1 MLTIPSEMQ
10 ARLDAG
16 ATTLAWCWR
25 VERRD
30 GQVFGFTDH
39 DRDLVFDGVTYR
51 AATGLSGSDIDA
63 RLGRES
69 ASSEMAGVFDASAI
83 AEADLANGVWSRA
96 EVKVYRV
103 DWSDVALRVKVWT
116 GELGEVQHD
125 GVSFRADLNGL
136 SRRLE
141 RSIGRI
147 YSRHCDA
154 SFGDTRCGLDASLP
168 TYNATGAVVDI
179 TPAGLDVSGLS
190 AFADGWF
197 SSGWLDWTSGAQS
210 GKRQR
215 VISHHV
221 SGDQVLIGLEGDKSA
236 SETGDGFVIT
246 AGCDKRH
253 ATCRDKFGN
262 ILNFRGF
269 AFLPGNDVL
278 MASPATDKRRD
289 GGSRGLA

>member
-1 MLTIPSEMQ
+1 MLNIPTELQ
-10 ARLDAG
+10 ARLDSG

-30 GQVFGFTDH
+30 GQVSGFTDH
-39 DRDLVFDGVTYR
+39 DGDLVFDGVTYR
-51 AATGLSGSDIDA
+51 AATGLSGADIDT

-69 ASSEMAGVFDASAI
+69 GSGEVSGVFEDSALR
-83 AEADLANGVWSRA
+83 ESDLANGVWSGA
-96 EVKVYRV
+96 QVQIYRT
-103 DWSDVALRVKVWT
+103 DWSDVSLRVKVWT
-116 GELGEVQHD
+116 GELGEVRHD

-154 SFGDTRCGLDASLP
+154 SFGDARCGLDASLP
-168 TYNATGAVVDI
+168 AYRGAGMVTGQG
-179 TPAGLDVSGLS
+179 PAGFVVSGLS
-190 AFADGWF
+190 GFAEGWF
-197 SSGWLDWTSGAQS
+197 SSGWLDWTSGAAS
-210 GKRQR
+210 GQRQR

-221 SGDQVLIGLEGDKSA
+221 SGGQVLIKLEGDNSA
-236 SETGDGFVIT
+236 SGIGDGFVVT

-253 ATCRDKFGN
+253 ATCRDKFAN

-278 MASPATDKRRD
+278 MASPASDKRRD
-289 GGSRGLA
+289 GGSRGLS

>member
-1 MLTIPSEMQ
+1 MLNIPSEMQ
-10 ARLDAG
+10 ARLDSG

-30 GQVFGFTDH
+30 GQVSGFTDH
-39 DRDLVFDGVTYR
+39 DGDLVFDGVTYR
-51 AATGLSGSDIDA
+51 AATGLSGSDVEA

-69 ASSEMAGVFDASAI
+69 ASGDISGVFDDTAI
-83 AEADLANGVWSRA
+83 TESDLVNGVWSGAQVKIYRA
-96 EVKVYRV
+96 
-103 DWSDVALRVKVWT
+103 DWSDVSLRVKVWT
-116 GELGEVQHD
+116 GELGEVHHD
-125 GVSFRADLNGL
+125 GVAFRAELNGL
-136 SRRLE
+136 TRCLE

-154 SFGDTRCGLDASLP
+154 SFGDARCGLDASLP
-168 TYNATGAVVDI
+168 AFRGTGMVSGQV
-179 TPAGLDVSGLS
+179 PSGLIVSGLS
-190 AFADGWF
+190 GYADAWF
-197 SSGWLDWTSGAQS
+197 SSGWLDWTSGPQS

-236 SETGDGFVIT
+236 PENGDGFVIT

-253 ATCRDKFGN
+253 ATCRDKFAN

-278 MASPATDKRRD
+278 MASPASDKRRD
-289 GGSRGLA
+289 GGSRGLS

>member
-30 GQVFGFTDH
+30 GQMFGFTDH
-39 DRDLVFDGVTYR
+39 DRDLVFDGVTFS
-51 AATGLSGSDIDA
+51 AATGLTGSDIDA

-69 ASSEMAGVFDASAI
+69 ASSELAGVFDASVI
-83 AEADLANGVWSRA
+83 AEADLTNGVWNRA
-96 EVKVYRV
+96 EVKIYRV
-103 DWSDVALRVKVWT
+103 DWSDVSLRVKVWT
-116 GELGEVQHD
+116 GELGDVQHD

-154 SFGDTRCGLDASLP
+154 SFGDARCGLDGSLP
-168 TYNATGAVVDI
+168 LYRGTGAVVSI
-179 TPAGLDVSGLS
+179 TPVGIVVSGLA
-190 AFADGWF
+190 AFSDGWF
-197 SSGWLDWTSGAQS
+197 ASGWLDWTSGTQS

-215 VISHHV
+215 VLSHHV
-221 SGDQVLIGLEGDKSA
+221 SGEQVLVQLESGALPSAIGD
-236 SETGDGFVIT
+236 TFVIT

-253 ATCRDKFGN
+253 KTCRDKFAN

-269 AFLPGNDVL
+269 AFLPGNDGL
-278 MASPATDKRRD
+278 MASPAADKRRD
-289 GGSRGLA
+289 GGSRGLS